1 MHFFTKKKLQRMIH
15 VGQYHEAG
23 VPLFFAKRSCGVFL
37 EHNFKVVEMAGTWRT
52 PRRRNINIL
61 WLYFA
66 QQQKKI
72 YGSIVHVLITST
84 FLKLPVEPYNRSKYN
99 NRIPENW

>member
-1 MHFFTKKKLQRMIH
+1 MIH

-37 EHNFKVVEMAGTWRT
+37 EHNFKVVEMTGTWRT

-61 WLYFA
+61 WLYFPQ
-66 QQQKKI
+66 QQQKKLWL
-72 YGSIVHVLITST
+72 YCTC
-84 FLKLPVEPYNRSKYN
+84 PYNINILEAPSGTIQQN
-99 NRIPENW
+99 QI